1 MFYTMVISK
10 REIRSEE
17 TNVYRVP
24 SINFISAKRV
34 WMFYNPCL
42 AKFIRK
48 LDLDVIHT
56 YAEFSLG
63 IFRRAMAR
71 EKNYAMI

>member
-1 MFYTMVISK
+1 
-10 REIRSEE
+10 
-17 TNVYRVP
+17 
-24 SINFISAKRV
+24 
-34 WMFYNPCL
+34 MFYNPCL